1 MTYSKKYQARRGKT
15 WERGSK
21 NKFGA
26 IRSGGYDSK
35 LEERVANGLKLR
47 MKARKKDERVVEYQ
61 EQYVLPIR
69 VEGELITNHRVDF
82 MVKYGDGRHELIEA
96 KGLDTPRWKLIR
108 KLIEALLPAGKIE
121 NTESDWTY
129 RVVRKNDI
137 N

>member
-1 MTYSKKYQARRGKT
+1 M
-15 WERGSK
+15 
-21 NKFGA
+21 
-26 IRSGGYDSK
+26 
-35 LEERVANGLKLR
+35 KLR